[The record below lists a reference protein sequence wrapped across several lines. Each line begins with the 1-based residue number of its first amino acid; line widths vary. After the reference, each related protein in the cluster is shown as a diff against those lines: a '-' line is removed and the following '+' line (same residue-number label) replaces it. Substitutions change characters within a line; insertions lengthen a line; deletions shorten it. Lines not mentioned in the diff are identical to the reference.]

1 MEFPESVLNPAPKE
15 WNPPP
20 ILESHIADGIMTE
33 SEEQVCR
40 LQY

>member
-20 ILESHIADGIMTE
+20 ILESHITDAVMTE
-33 SEEQVCR
+33 SGEQVSR
-40 LQY
+40 LQC